1 MKIITKINLENTSV
15 NPNIQLRSGQFSPER
30 FVTKEHTMTRFTN
43 PGFSTEHSGV
53 ARAEP
58 VANGARGYYPHFDAS
73 RGLAAVLLAA
83 VVSALVVAADQLVD
97 SWAEGHLLMAWVV
110 VWAVGFAAM
119 ALFAGSARNMANR
132 AVKALDAWSLR
143 EARARA
149 DKRLWATALSD
160 PRIMADLQVAMG
172 HAAKAEIAA
181 AAVAEMPRSKR
192 IGQAML
198 RAFDLLDAQAYSAA
212 TYRVSP
218 HI

>member
-1 MKIITKINLENTSV
+1 MTRSTNTSFS
-15 NPNIQLRSGQFSPER
+15 SG
-30 FVTKEHTMTRFTN
+30 
-43 PGFSTEHSGV
+43 HSGV
-53 ARAEP
+53 AGADA
-58 VANGARGYYPHFDAS
+58 VATAARGFYQDVGAS
-73 RGLAAVLLAA
+73 RGLAAVMLAA

-97 SWAEGHLLMAWVV
+97 SWAEDHLLLAWVA

-119 ALFAGSARNMANR
+119 ALFAGSARSLAGR
-132 AVKALDAWSLR
+132 VVKALDAWSLR

-172 HAAKAEIAA
+172 RTDQAEIAA
-181 AAVAEMPRSKR
+181 AAVAEKPRSNR
-192 IGQAML
+192 VGRALL

-212 TYRVSP
+212 SYRVSR